1 MQSSTT
7 SGVGRESLP
16 AETPSAKDCRPA
28 STASSETGADPLA
41 SRLPVTVITGFLGSG
56 KTTLLRRLLRHPSM
70 NRAAVIINE
79 FGEVGIDHELV
90 EASSEQ
96 MTLLSNGCLCC
107 TVRTDLQ
114 ETLREL
120 FVKRRSG
127 EVIDFDRV
135 FVETTG
141 LADPAPV
148 LHSLQSDGLLGAQY
162 RLNGVVTLVDAVNGM
177 GSLDAMPE
185 AAKQAALADRLV
197 ITKTDISD
205 AATVEALEARLHAM
219 NPYALISRAVDG
231 VLDPELLRE
240 IAPASVKAMTQDPNR
255 WLSGAGSEL
264 APGGS
269 GAYLG
274 QRLPRIA
281 GVHDAAI
288 QSFCLWFDTPFSWD
302 TLTATLQVLTALR
315 GPDLLRVK
323 GIVNVEG
330 EAGPVAIHG
339 VQHIFHPPVKLGQWH
354 DADRRSRI
362 VFIVRNIPRASIEA
376 LFGAV
381 GMLDKTEQPGRAA
394 PEN

>member
-1 MQSSTT
+1 MQA
-7 SGVGRESLP
+7 G
-16 AETPSAKDCRPA
+16 
-28 STASSETGADPLA
+28 STATGADPLA

-56 KTTLLRRLLRHPSM
+56 KTTLLARLLRHPGM

-79 FGEVGIDHELV
+79 FGEVGLDHELV

-107 TVRTDLQ
+107 SVRTDLQ

-120 FVKRRSG
+120 FVKRRRG

-135 FVETTG
+135 FLETTG

-148 LHSLQSDGLLGAQY
+148 LHSLASDGLLGAQY

-197 ITKTDISD
+197 ITKTDLAD
-205 AATVEALEARLHAM
+205 AAAIEALEERLRAM
-219 NPYALISRAVDG
+219 NPYALISRAVNG
-231 VLDPELLRE
+231 ALDPELLRN
-240 IAPASVKAMTQDPNR
+240 ITPASVKAMTRDPAH
-255 WLSGAGSEL
+255 WLSGAGSQL
-264 APGGS
+264 AQGESGG
-269 GAYLG
+269 YLAR
-274 QRLPRIA
+274 RLPRKT

-288 QSFCLWFDTPFSWD
+288 HSFCLWFDAPFTWD
-302 TLTATLQVLTALR
+302 ALAASLQVLTALR

-323 GIVNVEG
+323 GIINLEG
-330 EAGPVAIHG
+330 EAGPVVIHG
-339 VQHIFHPPVKLGQWH
+339 VQHIFHPPLKLDRWH
-354 DADRRSRI
+354 NAERRSRI

-376 LFGAV
+376 VLSAV
-381 GMLDKTEQPGRAA
+381 GMLSRK
-394 PEN
+394 

>member
-1 MQSSTT
+1 MAPS
-7 SGVGRESLP
+7 P
-16 AETPSAKDCRPA
+16 AAA
-28 STASSETGADPLA
+28 ADLLA

-56 KTTLLRRLLRHPSM
+56 KTTLLSRLLRDPGM

-120 FVKRRSG
+120 FVKRRAG

-135 FVETTG
+135 FVETSG

-148 LHSLQSDGLLGAQY
+148 LHSLASDGLLGAQY

-177 GSLDAMPE
+177 GSLDIMPE
-185 AAKQAALADRLV
+185 AAKQAAVADRLV
-197 ITKTDISD
+197 ITKTDIAD
-205 AATVEALEARLHAM
+205 AAAVETLEARLHAM

-231 VLDPELLRE
+231 VLDPDSLRE
-240 IAPASVKAMTQDPNR
+240 ITPASMRAMTQDPNR
-255 WLSGAGSEL
+255 WLMSAGTAGAG
-264 APGGS
+264 APGEGGS
-269 GAYLG
+269 YLG
-274 QRLPRIA
+274 QRIPRTT
-281 GVHDAAI
+281 GTHDAAI
-288 QSFCLWFDTPFSWD
+288 HSFCLWFDAPFTWD
-302 TLTATLQVLTALR
+302 ALTASLQVLTALR
-315 GPDLLRVK
+315 GTDLLRVK
-323 GIVNVEG
+323 GIINVEG
-330 EAGPVAIHG
+330 EAGPVVIHG
-339 VQHIFHPPVKLGQWH
+339 VQHIFHPPLKLERWH

-381 GMLDKTEQPGRAA
+381 GMLSRA
-394 PEN
+394 

>member
-1 MQSSTT
+1 MMQP
-7 SGVGRESLP
+7 G
-16 AETPSAKDCRPA
+16 SAGA
-28 STASSETGADPLA
+28 GADPLA

-56 KTTLLRRLLRHPSM
+56 KTTLLSRLLRHPSM

-120 FVKRRSG
+120 FVKRRAG

-135 FVETTG
+135 FLETTG

-148 LHSLQSDGLLGAQY
+148 LHSLASDGLLGAQY

-177 GSLDAMPE
+177 GSLDTMPE

-197 ITKTDISD
+197 ITKTDISE
-205 AATVEALEARLHAM
+205 AAAVGALEARLHAM

-240 IAPASVKAMTQDPNR
+240 ITPGSVRVMTQDPNR
-255 WLSGAGSEL
+255 WLSGAGVSSES
-264 APGGS
+264 GS
-269 GAYLG
+269 YLG
-274 QRLPRIA
+274 QRIPRTT
-281 GVHDAAI
+281 GTHDAAI
-288 QSFCLWFDTPFSWD
+288 HSFCLWFDVPFTWD
-302 TLTATLQVLTALR
+302 TLTASLQVLTALR

-323 GIVNVEG
+323 GIINVEG
-330 EAGPVAIHG
+330 EAGPVVIHG
-339 VQHIFHPPVKLGQWH
+339 VQHIFHPPMKLERWH

-381 GMLDKTEQPGRAA
+381 GMLSRV
-394 PEN
+394 

>member
-1 MQSSTT
+1 MQF
-7 SGVGRESLP
+7 
-16 AETPSAKDCRPA
+16 
-28 STASSETGADPLA
+28 STAGGADPLA

-56 KTTLLRRLLRHPSM
+56 KTTLLRRLLRHPAM

-114 ETLREL
+114 DTLREL
-120 FVKRRSG
+120 FVKRRTG

-148 LHSLQSDGLLGAQY
+148 LHSLQSDGLLGAQF

-197 ITKTDISD
+197 ITKTDIAD
-205 AATVEALEARLHAM
+205 AASVEALETRLHAM

-231 VLDPELLRE
+231 VLDPELLRD
-240 IAPASVKAMTQDPNR
+240 ITPASLKLMTQDPNR
-255 WLSGAGSEL
+255 WLT
-264 APGGS
+264 GS
-269 GAYLG
+269 GKELTSSGSYLG
-274 QRLPRIA
+274 QRLPRP
-281 GVHDAAI
+281 GGTHDAAI
-288 QSFCLWFDTPFSWD
+288 HSFCLWFDAPFTWD
-302 TLTATLQVLTALR
+302 ALTASLQVLTALR

-323 GIVNVEG
+323 GIINVEG
-330 EAGPVAIHG
+330 EAGPVVIHG
-339 VQHIFHPPVKLGQWH
+339 VQHIFHPPMKLERWH
-354 DADRRSRI
+354 DEDRRSRI

-381 GMLDKTEQPGRAA
+381 GTLGAA
-394 PEN
+394 GS